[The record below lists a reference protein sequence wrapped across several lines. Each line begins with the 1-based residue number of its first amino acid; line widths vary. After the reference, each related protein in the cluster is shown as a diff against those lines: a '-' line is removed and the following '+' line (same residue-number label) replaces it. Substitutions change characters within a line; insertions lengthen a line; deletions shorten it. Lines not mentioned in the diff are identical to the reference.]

1 MRPNLKTLVAVLVSL
16 IDDLLIAVVLLWLLP
31 RLRVKIPLP
40 LFITILAV
48 WMTYAV
54 LTFRFGRRI
63 LNREPLKGFSSM
75 IGTEG
80 YATSPLAPEGT
91 VKIMGELWRAKGKDG
106 NIEAGSRVY
115 VVGQEGLKLVVS
127 KKRV

>member
-16 IDDLLIAVVLLWLLP
+16 IDDLLIAIVLLWLLP

-63 LNREPLKGFSSM
+63 FSREPLKGLSSM

-80 YATSPLAPEGT
+80 YAVNPLSPEGM
-91 VKIMGELWRAKGKDG
+91 VKIRGELWRATSMDDD
-106 NIEAGSRVY
+106 IEIGSRVC
-115 VVGQEGLKLVVS
+115 VVGQEGLKLIV
-127 KKRV
+127 KKS